1 MDLATKKGFFD
12 ELSKISSISLSGLS
26 AQTVMSQKPPP
37 PMETLGSQKAME
49 ILDIYQAKKTAS
61 LISPSVQLRATQKV
75 GQPVT
80 SRAKKGPA
88 IKQQIRGSL
97 IGLKGA
103 LPPG

>member
-1 MDLATKKGFFD
+1 MDEATKRGLFD
-12 ELSKISSISLSGLS
+12 ELMKISEISLNGLS
-26 AQTVMSQKPPP
+26 PETILSQKPPP
-37 PMETLGSQKAME
+37 PMETPGVTKALE
-49 ILDIYQAKKTAS
+49 ILDRAEAKKTAS
-61 LISPSVQLRATQKV
+61 VSTPALQLRATQKV

-80 SRAKKGPA
+80 SKAKKGPA